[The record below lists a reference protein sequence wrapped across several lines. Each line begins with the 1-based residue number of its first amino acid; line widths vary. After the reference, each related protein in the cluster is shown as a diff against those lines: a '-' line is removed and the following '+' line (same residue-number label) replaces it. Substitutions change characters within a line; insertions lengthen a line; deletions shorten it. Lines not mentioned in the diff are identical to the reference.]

1 MVIWNQLFLRLTNIC
16 VFFEKE
22 EHVTL
27 ARRLFSNCAGS
38 EQLGLV
44 TMNCVYTV
52 TQAFFISLLDVFGH
66 WGSGT
71 VVAQ

>member
-1 MVIWNQLFLRLTNIC
+1 MVIWNQLFLRLMNIC
-16 VFFEKE
+16 FFEKE

-27 ARRLFSNCAGS
+27 ARRLFSNCVGS

-52 TQAFFISLLDVFGH
+52 TQAFFISLIDELNH
-66 WGSGT
+66 
-71 VVAQ
+71 